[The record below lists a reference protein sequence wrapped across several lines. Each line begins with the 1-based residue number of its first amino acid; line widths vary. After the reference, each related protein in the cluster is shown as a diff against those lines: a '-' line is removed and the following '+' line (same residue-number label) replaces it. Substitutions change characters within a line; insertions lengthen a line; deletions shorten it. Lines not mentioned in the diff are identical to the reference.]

1 MVRPSPSR
9 LRSRLLLSGGGFVAA
24 LLLVEAVLRAMPPLG
39 PEFVLAATIGEL
51 ENRAFR
57 DDPALRVVLAPS
69 VSTPDFTTNE
79 LGIRGASLPQKRAG
93 ERRIL
98 AIGDSFTLGMQVPD
112 DRTFPALLDEA
123 LGESVRVMNAGVPGY
138 GTDQA
143 TGLMR
148 RLVPQTNA
156 DAVLL
161 TVYSGN
167 DLRDNARWEKQPGL
181 PTTPPPVRAPP
192 PQRSRFIKRLGSA
205 SRVVAYALLYS
216 DLSRMDEDFRI
227 EEFRDEVA
235 PFALPGALGPLLPPT
250 QSALRRFHDACRQL
264 AVRCGVALVPPAYVV
279 HTARRDATF
288 EAFGLQYSPDQIDQP
303 ARALLNA
310 VPSAIP
316 SIDLTPALQAAEDQR
331 PYLLFDPHFS
341 AAGHRIAAEELAP
354 FLTNL
359 LEGA

>member
-1 MVRPSPSR
+1 
-9 LRSRLLLSGGGFVAA
+9 
-24 LLLVEAVLRAMPPLG
+24 MPPLG

-79 LGIRGASLPQKRAG
+79 LGIRGASLPQKRSG

-192 PQRSRFIKRLGSA
+192 PQRGRLIKRLGSA

-279 HTARRDATF
+279 HPARRGATF
-288 EAFGLQYSPDQIDQP
+288 DAFGLQYSPDQIDQP

-341 AAGHRIAAEELAP
+341 EAGHRIAAEELGP

>member
-1 MVRPSPSR
+1 M
-9 LRSRLLLSGGGFVAA
+9 
-24 LLLVEAVLRAMPPLG
+24 
-39 PEFVLAATIGEL
+39 
-51 ENRAFR
+51 
-57 DDPALRVVLAPS
+57 
-69 VSTPDFTTNE
+69 
-79 LGIRGASLPQKRAG
+79 
-93 ERRIL
+93 
-98 AIGDSFTLGMQVPD
+98 
-112 DRTFPALLDEA
+112 
-123 LGESVRVMNAGVPGY
+123 
-138 GTDQA
+138 
-143 TGLMR
+143 
-148 RLVPQTNA
+148 
-156 DAVLL
+156 
-161 TVYSGN
+161 
-167 DLRDNARWEKQPGL
+167 
-181 PTTPPPVRAPP
+181 
-192 PQRSRFIKRLGSA
+192 
-205 SRVVAYALLYS
+205 
-216 DLSRMDEDFRI
+216 
-227 EEFRDEVA
+227 
-235 PFALPGALGPLLPPT
+235 PGALGPLLPPT